1 MKQENGLGIFD
12 PRNSDPECRISRD
25 ITNLEKQIAAI
36 RVFGHKIVLTMGT
49 FDLAHIGHYRYLA
62 EAKKHGDFLVVGVD
76 SDQKTRAR
84 KGPHRPIVQEE
95 ERMELL
101 CHVRS
106 VDFIILKS
114 DTWERWELIK
124 RLRPD
129 VLIATAE
136 TYTAEEVQE
145 LQSNYC
151 GQVVVLEPQATTST
165 TAKVRK
171 ILVEGLDRFKR
182 KVQDLIPEVLDKA
195 LEEVLD
201 K

>member
-1 MKQENGLGIFD
+1 MNQGSGLGIFD
-12 PRNSDPECRISRD
+12 PRNSSAECRIASD
-25 ITNLEKQIAAI
+25 LESLEKKIAAI

-62 EAKKHGDFLVVGVD
+62 EAKQHGDFLVVGVD
-76 SDQKTRAR
+76 SDAKTRAR
-84 KGPHRPIVQEE
+84 KGPHRPIVHED

-114 DTWERWELIK
+114 DSWERWELIK

-136 TYTAEEVQE
+136 TYTPEEVQQLE
-145 LQSNYC
+145 SDFC
-151 GQVVVLEPQATTST
+151 GRVVVLDPQATTST

-195 LEEVLD
+195 LEEVLE